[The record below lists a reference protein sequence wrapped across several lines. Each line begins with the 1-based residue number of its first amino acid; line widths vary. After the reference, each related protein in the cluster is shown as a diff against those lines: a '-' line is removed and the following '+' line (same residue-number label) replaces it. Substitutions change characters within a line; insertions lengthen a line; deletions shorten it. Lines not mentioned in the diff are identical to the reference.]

1 MLSLSGEAVAQ
12 QSASAAAMLEEVV
25 VTARRREES
34 LQEIP
39 MAVQAIT
46 ADAMQAQGIYNIQ
59 QITDFAPN
67 VVLTED
73 QRQND
78 TRFYVRGIGGGFSN
92 PAQVFGVGMYVDG
105 HYMSGSLGA
114 FMSTVDIERVEV
126 LRGPQGTLFGK
137 NTTGGALSLITA
149 KPGPDFESY
158 VTLRAASFGET
169 GVRAMINTPISDN
182 LFFRGNYATETTDG
196 FYTNKRTG
204 GDMGGTD
211 QESWGLA
218 LRWEASDSWTIDAK
232 YLASYDRDDNQG
244 GQCVARPDQ
253 ELYDQ
258 LTRTLDRDGNPIN
271 DGPGGTYL
279 PAFAGP
285 DLISGNADDVVY
297 TGPGPFNDGFG
308 LDPWGSRNDHRPFRT
323 ITSDPANG
331 MVGGSDLRPDGWYPG
346 ATAAWLNSCAEDFA
360 SGDVYQSYQDAD
372 PHSYVDNE
380 MFILD
385 ATWQSDGAVGAF
397 EDASV
402 QIKYATRDTNYN
414 YWQDRDFGPGII
426 DHIGN
431 IPRRSGDAGVFR
443 ETDEFEVIFNGQIG
457 DRVNLTTGIYYF
469 DDLAGSGDQSC
480 VNAWLAAFD
489 PNDQVVADQ
498 PGPDGI
504 LGNDDDIVTV
514 GSING
519 LDDDD
524 VTCSGGGTGT
534 FFHRLPNTIDG
545 QVSGGA
551 RRSFWNANLVGG
563 ESTAIY
569 GHLDIDIND
578 DWAVAVGLRSM
589 EDDRT
594 LVNVEPGGSDVTV
607 RNCDNSAH
615 RIDSSGTGNPC
626 DPLFVMNRSTLINSG
641 FLGNE
646 AASYSATTGTVSLTR
661 HLTPGD
667 TLDSGILYATISEG
681 YLTGAF
687 NDELNPHNVDF
698 SRAGQALVQQLMSFN
713 PEYVTNYE
721 IGFKGTLFDGNLRLA
736 MDYFIMDYTDK
747 QEQILID
754 NPDGLYGPDP
764 NLAYAANA
772 SDVDVSGIE
781 FELRAQPWD
790 GGFVSIDA
798 GILDFNYANFQY
810 TDFVSGDLVTPAFT
824 AIQNRTPD
832 WSLTA
837 TVEHAFQL
845 GNGGTLTPQLGL
857 YAQAGMEWW
866 PGLAEGE
873 KSPMCHQDQLNKV
886 RVRVAYEPPQGNWQA
901 ALFGYNIT
909 DEEILFRC
917 QENRSGVYTRFFER
931 PAAWGLEF
939 TMRFGENT

>member
-12 QSASAAAMLEEVV
+12 QSAAAAAMLEEVV

-34 LQEIP
+34 LEQIP

-46 ADAMQAQGIYNIQ
+46 ADAMQAQGIYNIM

-67 VVLTED
+67 VVLQED
-73 QRQND
+73 QRMND

-92 PAQVFGVGMYVDG
+92 PAQIFGVGMYVDG

-114 FMSTVDIERVEV
+114 FMSTVDIDRVEV

-169 GVRAMINTPISDN
+169 GIRAMINTPVTDN
-182 LFFRGNYATETTDG
+182 LYFRGNYATETTDG
-196 FYTNKRTG
+196 FYFNKRTG
-204 GDMGGTD
+204 EDMGGTD
-211 QESWGLA
+211 QESIGLA
-218 LRWEASDSWTIDAK
+218 LRWEPSDSWTIDAK
-232 YLASYDRDDNQG
+232 LLASYDRDDNQG
-244 GQCVARPDQ
+244 GQCVARPDAQ
-253 ELYDQ
+253 LYGM
-258 LTRTLDRDGNPIN
+258 LTRTADRDGNAFS
-271 DGPGGTYL
+271 DAAGPW
-279 PAFAGP
+279 FAGP
-285 DLISGNADDVVY
+285 NGVYDGGTGDDIRY
-297 TGPGPFNDGFG
+297 TGPAPVGDGFD
-308 LDPWGSRNDHRPFRT
+308 LDDWGSRNDHVPYRT
-323 ITSDPANG
+323 ANL
-331 MVGGSDLRPDGWYPG
+331 VGGSDMRPDALYPG
-346 ATAAWLNSCAEDFA
+346 ASAAWLNSCAEDFA
-360 SGDVYQSYQDAD
+360 SGDVYQSYQDAI

-385 ATWQSDGAVGAF
+385 ATWVSDGALGAF

-431 IPRRSGDAGVFR
+431 IPVKSSNAGVFR

-480 VNAWLAAFD
+480 VNAWRAAFD
-489 PNDQVVADQ
+489 PNDQVVPDQ

-519 LDDDD
+519 LADDD
-524 VTCSGGGTGT
+524 VTCGGGGTGT
-534 FFHRLPNTIDG
+534 FFHRLPNTWEGD
-545 QVSGGA
+545 QSGGL

-578 DWAVAVGLRSM
+578 DWSIAVGLRSM

-594 LVNVEPGGSDVTV
+594 LVNVEPGGPGAVT
-607 RNCDNSAH
+607 NCDNGVPG
-615 RIDSSGTGNPC
+615 DPGYLVPCTNPI
-626 DPLFVMNRSTLINSG
+626 FTMNRSTLINGG
-641 FLGNE
+641 FVGDS
-646 AASYSATTGTVSLTR
+646 AASYSETTGTVSLTR
-661 HLTPGD
+661 QLAPGD
-667 TLDSGILYATISEG
+667 VIDSGIVYGTVSEG

-687 NDELNPHNVDF
+687 NDELNPYNIDF
-698 SRAGQALVQQLMSFN
+698 SRAGQALVQSLLAFN
-713 PEYVTNYE
+713 PEFVTNYE
-721 IGFKGTLFDGNLRLA
+721 IGFKATMLGGNLRISA
-736 MDYFIMDYTDK
+736 DYFIMDYTDK
-747 QEQILID
+747 QEQITLD
-754 NPDGLYGPDP
+754 NPEGLYGPDP
-764 NLAYAANA
+764 NLSYAANA
-772 SDVDVSGIE
+772 ADVDVSGIE

-790 GGFVSIDA
+790 GGFLSIDA
-798 GILDFNYANFQY
+798 GILDFEYAEFQY
-810 TDFVSGDLVTPAFT
+810 TDFVSGELVTPELT
-824 AIQNRTPD
+824 QIQNRTPD

-837 TVEHAFQL
+837 TIEHAFQL

-857 YAQAGMEWW
+857 YTQAAMEWW

-873 KSPMCHQDQLNKV
+873 KSPICHQESFNKW
-886 RVRVAYEPPQGNWQA
+886 RARISYEPPQGNWQA

-917 QENRSGVYTRFFER
+917 QENRHGVYTRFFER